1 MKTFKQYYE
10 DKVQEL
16 DDIPKKPS
24 ANDDHWGYHL
34 LMDMSGCNKNIDNPE
49 KVRAFLKELV
59 QELKMKPLGPP
70 VIIKVDDSE
79 NGRGVTGVQVITTST
94 ITFHGDDQKWC
105 VYLDVF
111 SCAAYEP
118 KIVFDTVK
126 KYFAPKQIGHKWIYR
141 DAGEWPH
148 KK

>member
-1 MKTFKQYYE
+1 MRSFRHYREEKA
-10 DKVQEL
+10 QEL
-16 DDIPKKPS
+16 ADIPKKPS
-24 ANDDHWGYHL
+24 PDDDHWGYHL
-34 LMDMSGCNKNIDNPE
+34 LMDMSGCNKDIDKPDV
-49 KVRAFLKELV
+49 VRKFLKEMV
-59 QELKMKPLGPP
+59 KALKMKPLGEPM
-70 VIIKVDDSE
+70 IIKVDNAED
-79 NGRGVTGVQVITTST
+79 GRGVTGVQVITTST

-118 KIVFDTVK
+118 KVVFEMVK
-126 KYFAPKQIGHKWIYR
+126 KYFAPTHIGHKWIYR